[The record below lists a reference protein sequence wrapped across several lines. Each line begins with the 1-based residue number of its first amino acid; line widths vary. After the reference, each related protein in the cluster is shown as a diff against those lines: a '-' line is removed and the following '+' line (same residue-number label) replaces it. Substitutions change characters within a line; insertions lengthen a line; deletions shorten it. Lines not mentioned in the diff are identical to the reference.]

1 MLLFPFLFLRT
12 IYYLE
17 RRYVGVLSFN
27 FSAGDSV
34 FIKSSRPLLSVLFH
48 GISGLKADIF
58 IEKDHIGE
66 YTDLRHIYGFDFGAA
81 IGGVLFIAE
90 KPIENFLVSAII
102 YPTSC
107 LERRFLSTR
116 PMHNLTFSLHPKI
129 GEYQI
134 WDHQEICFWHAIGP
148 NNRTIIINYDTEEM
162 FDVIRV
168 YTSGKRSVE
177 LSGIGTKYYK
187 TDTPI
192 FFHWSSDHLNLSNY
206 FSIYSAGTNLYPP
219 FFTELTVNKTTAIT
233 VFSSPDTVEITSEV
247 VNMSDVPFIQKDEGI
262 SWQSFMPYIFAI
274 TLALIISSIFSVI
287 WCYKYKKSFISPDVN
302 NIRPTSDYDYA
313 SGKGE
318 MPLPIIQT
326 PLHEEEA
333 SVHV

>member
-1 MLLFPFLFLRT
+1 MYGLFSCSSKK
-12 IYYLE
+12 IEELE
-17 RRYVGVLSFN
+17 ERGESL
-27 FSAGDSV
+27 
-34 FIKSSRPLLSVLFH
+34 KS
-48 GISGLKADIF
+48 
-58 IEKDHIGE
+58 
-66 YTDLRHIYGFDFGAA
+66 
-81 IGGVLFIAE
+81 LFIAE

-129 GEYQI
+129 GEYHI
-134 WDHQEICFWHAIGP
+134 WDHQEICFWHAIAP

-206 FSIYSAGTNLYPP
+206 FSISSSDFNILVHNIALFYS
-219 FFTELTVNKTTAIT
+219 
-233 VFSSPDTVEITSEV
+233 
-247 VNMSDVPFIQKDEGI
+247 
-262 SWQSFMPYIFAI
+262 
-274 TLALIISSIFSVI
+274 
-287 WCYKYKKSFISPDVN
+287 
-302 NIRPTSDYDYA
+302 
-313 SGKGE
+313 
-318 MPLPIIQT
+318 
-326 PLHEEEA
+326 
-333 SVHV
+333 